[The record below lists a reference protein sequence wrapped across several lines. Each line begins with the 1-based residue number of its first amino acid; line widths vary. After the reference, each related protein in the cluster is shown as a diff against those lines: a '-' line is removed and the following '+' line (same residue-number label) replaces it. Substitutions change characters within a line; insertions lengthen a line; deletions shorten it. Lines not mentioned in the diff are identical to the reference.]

1 MQFIDSNHAQEAIET
16 LELPYGN
23 FYFLDRLVIT
33 EVKEGVTFTLEKA
46 WPVITFAENLY
57 GKNVEIGYISNRVN
71 HYAVKPRDWI
81 RFFKENNCVKAVGLV
96 SYTPVGLTNILF
108 EKVFI
113 PTATKRFSSLDHAI
127 AWTRSR
133 IDTNPSLEQLI
144 G

>member
-1 MQFIDSNHAQEAIET
+1 MQFIDSNHAQEAIEI

-23 FYFLDRLVIT
+23 FYFLDKLVIT
-33 EVKEGVTFTLEKA
+33 EIKEGVTFTLEKA

-81 RFFKENNCVKAVGLV
+81 RFFKENNHVKAVGLV

-113 PTATKRFSSLDHAI
+113 PTATKRFSSLDKAI